1 MIVDMLW
8 LIFVISTIMMDLLV
22 IMYILVSRHIILQL
36 TFIILQL
43 TFYERY

>member
-8 LIFVISTIMMDLLV
+8 LIFVISTIMMDLLF